1 MTLTNAK
8 THARKIFSL
17 FIFAITA
24 STSVHATEL
33 VKVEKLNKIELS
45 TNTAVNLSESIQLM
59 KISLNSTQNTAK
71 TILSEHISNL
81 DNKSDNPLAKVTL
94 LAD

>member
-1 MTLTNAK
+1 MTITFIYL
-8 THARKIFSL
+8 KIFL
-17 FIFAITA
+17 
-24 STSVHATEL
+24 
-33 VKVEKLNKIELS
+33 EKLNKIELS
-45 TNTAVNLSESIQLM
+45 ANTAVNLSESIQLM